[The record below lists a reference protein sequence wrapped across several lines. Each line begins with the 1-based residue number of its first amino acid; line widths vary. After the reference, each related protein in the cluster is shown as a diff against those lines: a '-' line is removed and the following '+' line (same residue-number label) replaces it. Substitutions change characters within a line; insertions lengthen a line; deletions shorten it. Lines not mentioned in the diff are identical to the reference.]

1 MDTMSVLPEDTIIN
15 DLVNIVLYGWSLAVF
30 TVLHKIADLLLLLHV
45 IVIVT
50 HFVIVIYILYILF
63 SK

>member
-1 MDTMSVLPEDTIIN
+1 MDTMSVLSEDAIIN
-15 DLVNIVLYGWSLAVF
+15 DLVNIVLYGWSLAIF
-30 TVLHKIADLLLLLHV
+30 TVLLKIADLLLLLHV

-50 HFVIVIYILYILF
+50 HFVIVIFILYILF